1 MKYFKISGY
10 WKDDKSEFNDY
21 IVKDNYDVNDSDIDN
36 NIFYYGLNENK
47 IKDPINKKENTIHE
61 FVITLYKEV

>member
-47 IKDPINKKENTIHE
+47 IKDVINKKENTIHE